1 MRLVFLPFEGEKS
14 LVTLITL
21 ITLIILLYSSP
32 ACRGG
37 GPDPDSY
44 RDVGIGGVALS
55 FCLARTSR
63 PPKEVGVGWYCS
75 EASRK
80 VKPVSRTFKI
90 FTSDYRLRTFYTELV
105 EVPIFSL
112 YLML

>member
-14 LVTLITL
+14 LITFITL
-21 ITLIILLYSSP
+21 LILIILLYSSP

-37 GPDPDSY
+37 GPDPD

-63 PPKEVGVGWYCS
+63 PPKGVGVGWYCS

-80 VKPVSRTFKI
+80 VKPVPRTFKI
-90 FTSDYRLRTFYTELV
+90 FTSDYCLRTFYTELV
-105 EVPIFSL
+105 EVPIFFL